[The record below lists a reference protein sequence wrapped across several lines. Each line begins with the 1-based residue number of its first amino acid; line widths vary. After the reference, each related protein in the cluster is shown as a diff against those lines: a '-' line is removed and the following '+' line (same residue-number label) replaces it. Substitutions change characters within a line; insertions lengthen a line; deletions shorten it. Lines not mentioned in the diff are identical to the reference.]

1 VIPALLT
8 IVTFVLIA
16 AAVAAVLHRGKASPG
31 EARFESMFGGTAGPH
46 LKQQFLQAQRMEAL
60 GRLTGGVAHDFN
72 NILTIVKGCAEMAT
86 AHVDDT
92 NPARKDID
100 EIRKA
105 AASGVA
111 LTRQLLTFSRQNAAQ
126 PAAVNINEVVRPL
139 AEMLRRLVGEHID
152 FLTQFEGDVGRVL
165 VDPGLIEQAVM
176 NLVVNA
182 RDAMPEG
189 GTLTIRTASAALDAK
204 FARTHNLGG
213 AGAFVSVAVA
223 DTGHGLT
230 PDERARIFE
239 PFFTTKGPGRG
250 TGLGL
255 ATVHSIVH
263 DAGGC
268 VVVDST
274 PGRGATFTVYL
285 PRVDAFRGRAPHSLS
300 AGGLQPPPAQMV
312 EV

>member
-1 VIPALLT
+1 MIPALT
-8 IVTFVLIA
+8 IVIFALIVV
-16 AAVAAVLHRGKASPG
+16 AVAAVLHRGKTRQG
-31 EARFESMFGGTAGPH
+31 EAHCDSLFSGSGGPA

-72 NILTIVKGCAEMAT
+72 NILTIVKGCAEMAI
-86 AHVDDT
+86 AHVDDA
-92 NPARKDID
+92 NPARKDLD

-105 AASGVA
+105 AVTGVA
-111 LTRQLLTFSRQNAAQ
+111 LTRQLLTFSRKN
-126 PAAVNINEVVRPL
+126 PAAPVAININEVVRPL

-152 FLTQFEGDVGRVL
+152 FITHLEGDVGRVL
-165 VDPGLIEQAVM
+165 VDPVLIEQVVM

-182 RDAMPEG
+182 RDAMRGG
-189 GTLTIRTASAALDAK
+189 GTLTVQTASAAIDAK
-204 FARTHNLGG
+204 FARIHKLRS
-213 AGAFVSVAVA
+213 AGAFVSIAVA

-230 PDERARIFE
+230 ADERTRIFE
-239 PFFTTKGPGRG
+239 PFFTTKGPGHG
-250 TGLGL
+250 PGLGL

-274 PGRGATFTVYL
+274 PGRGTTFIVYL
-285 PRVDAFRGRAPHSLS
+285 PRVDGLSGRAPRSLS
-300 AGGLQPPPAQMV
+300 VGFLQPPTAQMV

>member
-1 VIPALLT
+1 VIPVVLTLIVFAL
-8 IVTFVLIA
+8 IV
-16 AAVAAVLHRGKASPG
+16 AAVAAVLHRTKAQHG
-31 EARFESMFGGTAGPH
+31 DACIESVIGGAAGPL
-46 LKQQFLQAQRMEAL
+46 LKQQFLHAQRMEAL

-72 NILTIVKGCAEMAT
+72 NILTIVKGCAELAV

-92 NPARKDID
+92 NPARKDIE

-105 AASGVA
+105 AASGAA
-111 LTRQLLTFSRQNAAQ
+111 LTRQLLTFSRQKAAQ
-126 PAAVNINEVVRPL
+126 PTAVNINEIVRPL
-139 AEMLRRLVGEHID
+139 ADMLRRLVGEHID
-152 FLTQFEGDVGRVL
+152 FVTHLEGDVGPVL
-165 VDPGLIEQAVM
+165 VDPGLIEQVAM

-182 RDAMPEG
+182 RDAMPGG

-204 FARTHNLGG
+204 FARTHKLGG
-213 AGAFVSVAVA
+213 AGAFVSMAVA

-239 PFFTTKGPGRG
+239 PFFTTKHPGQG

-255 ATVHSIVH
+255 ATVHSIVQ

-268 VVVDST
+268 VVVDGT
-274 PGRGATFTVYL
+274 PGRGTTFTVYL
-285 PRVDAFRGRAPHSLS
+285 PRADAHAGRARSLPE
-300 AGGLQPPPAQMV
+300 GFLQPPTSHMV

>member
-1 VIPALLT
+1 VIPALT
-8 IVTFVLIA
+8 IVIFALIA
-16 AAVAAVLHRGKASPG
+16 AAVAAMLHRGKARNG
-31 EARFESMFGGTAGPH
+31 EARVESILGGTAGPL
-46 LKQQFLQAQRMEAL
+46 LKHQFLQAQRMEAL

-72 NILTIVKGCAEMAT
+72 NILTIVKGCAEMAI

-92 NPARKDID
+92 NPARKDLD

-105 AASGVA
+105 ADTGVA
-111 LTRQLLTFSRQNAAQ
+111 LTRQLLTFSRKN
-126 PAAVNINEVVRPL
+126 PASPVAISINEVVRPL

-152 FLTQFEGDVGRVL
+152 FITHFEGDAGRVL
-165 VDPGLIEQAVM
+165 VDPVLIEQVVM

-182 RDAMPEG
+182 RDAMPGG
-189 GTLTIRTASAALDAK
+189 GTLTVHTAGATLGAK
-204 FARTHNLGG
+204 FARSHKLGR

-230 PDERARIFE
+230 ADERARIFE
-239 PFFTTKGPGRG
+239 PFFTTKGPGQG

-274 PGRGATFTVYL
+274 PGRGTTFTVYL
-285 PRVDAFRGRAPHSLS
+285 PRVDSVRGRSPRSLS
-300 AGGLQPPPAQMV
+300 AGFVQPPTAQMV